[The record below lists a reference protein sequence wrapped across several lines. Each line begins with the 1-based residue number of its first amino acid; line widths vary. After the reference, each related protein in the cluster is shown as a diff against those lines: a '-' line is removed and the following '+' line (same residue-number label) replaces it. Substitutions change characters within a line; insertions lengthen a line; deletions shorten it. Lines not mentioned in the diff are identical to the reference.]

1 MKLTDK
7 QRAFCQEYLVDLN
20 GTQAAIRAGYSK
32 RTANEQA
39 ARMLAKASIQD
50 YLSQLMARKE
60 ASRIATADEVLMY
73 LTSVIRGESE
83 SEVLVT
89 KSLGKDLGSEI
100 VHEKKK
106 PDEKDRLKAAEVM
119 AKYHGLMAPQ
129 QVEMKTS
136 VSVDEE
142 VFNRMAERAEKMTE
156 KQLEAYKAQ
165 LMEMVENGD

>member
-100 VHEKKK
+100 IHEKKH
-106 PDEKDRLKAAEVM
+106 PDEKDKLKAAEVM

-156 KQLEAYKAQ
+156 KQLEAYKTQ

>member
-7 QRAFCQEYLVDLN
+7 QKAFCQEYLVDLN

-50 YLSQLMARKE
+50 YLSQLMAQKE
-60 ASRIATADEVLMY
+60 ASRIATADEVLQY
-73 LTSVIRGESE
+73 LTSVIRGKSE
-83 SEVLVT
+83 SEV
-89 KSLGKDLGSEI
+89 I
-100 VHEKKK
+100 VSSPTGPTPMMKH
-106 PDEKDRLKAAEVM
+106 PDERDKLKAAEVM

-136 VSVDEE
+136 VTVDED
-142 VFNRMAERAEKMTE
+142 VFNRMAERTEKMTE
-156 KQLEAYKAQ
+156 KQLDAYKAQ
-165 LMEMVENGD
+165 LMEMLEEG

>member
-20 GTQAAIRAGYSK
+20 ATQAAIRAGYAS
-32 RTANEQA
+32 RTANQQGP
-39 ARMLAKASIQD
+39 RLLVNVGVQRYLAE
-50 YLSQLMARKE
+50 LMAQKE
-60 ASRIATADEVLMY
+60 ASRIATADEVLRY
-73 LTSVIRGESE
+73 LTSVMRGESE

-100 VHEKKK
+100 IHEKKR
-106 PDEKDRLKAAEVM
+106 PDEKDKLKAAEVM

-136 VSVDEE
+136 VTVDED
-142 VFNRMAERAEKMTE
+142 VFNRMAERTEKMTE
-156 KQLEAYKAQ
+156 KQLDAYKAQ
-165 LMEMVENGD
+165 LMEMLEEG